1 MVDGMMGWTLLE
13 RRWTLGCS
21 VFKICTIVV
30 RSRLARAGVEMPAES
45 GAAVVM
51 VIPVDVRRT
60 AGHGFGMALMSGTL
74 WTVDCCRM
82 KPKETTVS
90 QKRRH

>member
-1 MVDGMMGWTLLE
+1 M
-13 RRWTLGCS
+13 
-21 VFKICTIVV
+21 FKICTVVV

-45 GAAVVM
+45 GAAVVT

-74 WTVDCCRM
+74 WTADYRR
-82 KPKETTVS
+82 PKLREW
-90 QKRRH
+90 QRHREEKENGHRRSKQHLWLSSEIRHT